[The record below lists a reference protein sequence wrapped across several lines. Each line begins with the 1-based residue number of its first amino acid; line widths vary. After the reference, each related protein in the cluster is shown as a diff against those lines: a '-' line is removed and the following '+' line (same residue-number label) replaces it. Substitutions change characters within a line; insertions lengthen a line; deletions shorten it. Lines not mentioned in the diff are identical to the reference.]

1 MDANLKINFYK
12 NIGEIRALNGVNLAP
27 KLHNQKNRNMNEAYR
42 ALKIPYAR
50 LHDVPL
56 DNPGMRLVDIQ
67 HIFGN
72 READENDPRN
82 YYFKQTDDYIRNCLG
97 LGTQVV
103 YRLGTSIEHS
113 LQNYYAFPPE
123 DFDRWITVCIN
134 IIRHY
139 NEGWANGYSWKIV
152 YWEIWNEPNAKPH
165 MWSGDDKLYYELY
178 ARAAKRIKERFSY
191 VKVGGPALSCPVQYD
206 APLKYTDDFLEYCR
220 KENAPLDFYSWHC
233 YPTCL
238 EEIVDEPARV
248 RKVLDRF
255 GFTETELHLNEWH
268 YAPTWEYSAKAR
280 ARLSD
285 AESAA
290 FTTAVL
296 TSWQDSPLTMGGF
309 YTASV
314 IWGIYDAYGVFL
326 KTYYALH
333 AFARML
339 EHPRRVEAV
348 SPEKNVTVLAGMD
361 ADGKAAVLVSAY
373 RSPAKTIRLEM
384 KGAEERRFR
393 ISCLDESGDAPFD
406 CGEEDGGL
414 ISLDLK
420 SESAIFLLTEV

>member
-1 MDANLKINFYK
+1 MDLHIDFNVG
-12 NIGEIRALNGVNLAP
+12 IGEIRALNGVNLAP

-206 APLKYTDDFLEYCR
+206 APLKYTDDFLNTAGR
-220 KENAPLDFYSWHC
+220 KTLPLISIHGTVIR
-233 YPTCL
+233 P
-238 EEIVDEPARV
+238 
-248 RKVLDRF
+248 VLR
-255 GFTETELHLNEWH
+255 
-268 YAPTWEYSAKAR
+268 
-280 ARLSD
+280 RLSTNPP
-285 AESAA
+285 ACARCLTVSGSPKPS
-290 FTTAVL
+290 FT
-296 TSWQDSPLTMGGF
+296 
-309 YTASV
+309 
-314 IWGIYDAYGVFL
+314 
-326 KTYYALH
+326 
-333 AFARML
+333 
-339 EHPRRVEAV
+339 
-348 SPEKNVTVLAGMD
+348 
-361 ADGKAAVLVSAY
+361 
-373 RSPAKTIRLEM
+373 
-384 KGAEERRFR
+384 
-393 ISCLDESGDAPFD
+393 
-406 CGEEDGGL
+406 
-414 ISLDLK
+414 
-420 SESAIFLLTEV
+420 